1 MGYHF
6 DKEHS
11 SSKHCVRARRWPRME
26 RGPVAQSSAKV
37 KTSCYIMLHEV
48 IQFSLV
54 ICFRKWYKCSFWADK
69 WNITNVKR
77 VQGRIWFERF
87 ALCKI
92 FYILHLWL
100 SIKGH
105 VFVPRSIAPNLAS
118 LAPEATLLES
128 LYTLP
133 VWFSYGVCGDFNMM
147 VMILKLV
154 YRFQLISI
162 FLSTTELSQLV
173 FFHTISD

>member
-1 MGYHF
+1 MGYHFAWFDMVSHF

-77 VQGRIWFERF
+77 FRVEFGWKNLLFVKYFTFCISDYQSKDMCLCPGQSHPTSPPWPQRQPCWRVSTPCRF
-87 ALCKI
+87 DL
-92 FYILHLWL
+92 
-100 SIKGH
+100 
-105 VFVPRSIAPNLAS
+105 VM
-118 LAPEATLLES
+118 
-128 LYTLP
+128 
-133 VWFSYGVCGDFNMM
+133 VC
-147 VMILKLV
+147 VV
-154 YRFQLISI
+154 ISI
-162 FLSTTELSQLV
+162 WWWWS
-173 FFHTISD
+173 

>member
-1 MGYHF
+1 MGYHFAWFDMVSHF

-48 IQFSLV
+48 INLV
-54 ICFRKWYKCSFWADK
+54 WWYVSESGINVAFGPDK

-77 VQGRIWFERF
+77 FQGRIWLERF

-100 SIKGH
+100 SKDMWLCPGQSH
-105 VFVPRSIAPNLAS
+105 PTSPPWPQRQPCWRVSTPCRFDLVM
-118 LAPEATLLES
+118 
-128 LYTLP
+128 
-133 VWFSYGVCGDFNMM
+133 VC
-147 VMILKLV
+147 VV
-154 YRFQLISI
+154 ISI
-162 FLSTTELSQLV
+162 WWWWS
-173 FFHTISD
+173 